1 MSLSSKVPFSA
12 SSAAYGEI
20 SPIELARSQFSGRIV
35 DVREPGE
42 FYGELGH
49 LAGAELVPLSTLP
62 TQAARWNRDEPIVL
76 VCRSGRRSG
85 DAARLLAQRGFRHVF
100 NFTGG
105 MLAHNAAGLP
115 TARGVG
121 N

>member
-1 MSLSSKVPFSA
+1 MSLSSKVPFSPSPA
-12 SSAAYGEI
+12 PYAEI
-20 SPIELARSQFSGRIV
+20 TPSELARSQFSGRIV

-49 LAGAELVPLSTLP
+49 LSGAELVPLSTLSA
-62 TQAARWNRDEPIVL
+62 QAARWNRDEPIVL

-100 NFTGG
+100 NLTGG

-115 TARGVG
+115 TVRGVG